1 MTMNDFYQLT
11 PKTFVSNETFMIG
24 GVNFKMV
31 LEIYTHQET
40 KVDVTY
46 SILLVVEYNQLHQE
60 HKQLSEEQYY
70 QDRLFE
76 LSSFLV
82 KRKKTTFNTQ
92 KEVQVEEIFNSML
105 ASLPS
110 LQQKV
115 STFKAKKTINYL
127 LTNKDS
133 VECP

>member
-1 MTMNDFYQLT
+1 MTMNDFTQLT

-31 LEIYTHQET
+31 LEYYVYEER

-60 HKQLSEEQYY
+60 HKTLTEEQYY

-76 LSSFLV
+76 LASFLV
-82 KRKKTTFNTQ
+82 KKKNKTYSTQ
-92 KEVQVEEIFNSML
+92 REMQVEEVFNSML
-105 ASLPS
+105 ENLPS
-110 LQQKV
+110 LEPKV
-115 STFKAKKTINYL
+115 SSSKAKKTINYL
-127 LTNKDS
+127 LTNKD
-133 VECP
+133 

>member
-1 MTMNDFYQLT
+1 MTMNDFTQLT

-31 LEIYTHQET
+31 LEYYVYEER

-46 SILLVVEYNQLHQE
+46 SILLVVEYNQLHHE
-60 HKQLSEEQYY
+60 HKTLTEEQYY

-82 KRKKTTFNTQ
+82 KRKKKTYNTQ
-92 KEVQVEEIFNSML
+92 REVQVESVFEEML
-105 ASLPS
+105 ENLPS
-110 LQQKV
+110 LETKV
-115 STFKAKKTINYL
+115 SSSKAKKTINYL
-127 LTNKDS
+127 LSNKD
-133 VECP
+133 

>member
-1 MTMNDFYQLT
+1 MNDFTQLT

-31 LEIYTHQET
+31 LEYYVYEER

-60 HKQLSEEQYY
+60 HKTLTEEQYY

-76 LSSFLV
+76 LASFLV
-82 KRKKTTFNTQ
+82 KKKNKTYSTQ
-92 KEVQVEEIFNSML
+92 REMQVEEVFNSML
-105 ASLPS
+105 ENLPS
-110 LQQKV
+110 LEPKV
-115 STFKAKKTINYL
+115 SSSKAKKTINYL
-127 LTNKDS
+127 LTNKD
-133 VECP
+133 

>member
-1 MTMNDFYQLT
+1 MTMNDFTQLT

-31 LEIYTHQET
+31 LEYYVYEER

-60 HKQLSEEQYY
+60 HKTLTEEQYY

-82 KRKKTTFNTQ
+82 KRKKKTYNTQ
-92 KEVQVEEIFNSML
+92 REVQVESVFEEML
-105 ASLPS
+105 ENLPS
-110 LQQKV
+110 LEPKV
-115 STFKAKKTINYL
+115 STSKAKKTINYL
-127 LTNKDS
+127 LTN
-133 VECP
+133 EE

>member
-1 MTMNDFYQLT
+1 MTMNDFTQLT

-31 LEIYTHQET
+31 LEYYTHQER

-60 HKQLSEEQYY
+60 HKTLTEEQYY

-76 LSSFLV
+76 LASFLV
-82 KRKKTTFNTQ
+82 KKKKKTYNTQ
-92 KEVQVEEIFNSML
+92 NEVQVESVFNSML
-105 ASLPS
+105 ENLPS
-110 LQQKV
+110 LETKV
-115 STFKAKKTINYL
+115 STSKAKKTINYL
-127 LTNKDS
+127 LTN
-133 VECP
+133 EE